1 MKLTSKKKY
10 RILQIV
16 SAVLLPLYFILIT
29 SLIVI
34 LNWDL
39 LWKSVDSEGIT
50 EFSQWVTIVLYRIF
64 LYILPAL
71 ILMCFKYDKRY
82 KTISRF
88 VIWLN
93 WILMLYTIANV
104 TIRFLALD
112 QTRYFVAFNSLDSAI
127 GLSGFVFTAILKRKI
142 EFGTAGAIVG
152 EKL

>member
-39 LWKSVDSEGIT
+39 LWKPVDSEGIT

-64 LYILPAL
+64 LYIVPAL

-112 QTRYFVAFNSLDSAI
+112 QTRYFAAFNSLDSVI